1 MTDNEWERIGASID
15 AAIEGRA
22 KPPASDTNL
31 REQVARAIDD
41 LVVTVC
47 EGGIDEVADAALAV
61 ATPLIRAQVIE
72 ELIAAWEAKPS
83 TYEDVMG
90 ATVMFDLTK
99 WLRAQADEPDD
110 RKIYIGFKDKPKDKG
125 KEDDQ

>member
-1 MTDNEWERIGASID
+1 MTDI
-15 AAIEGRA
+15 
-22 KPPASDTNL
+22 
-31 REQVARAIDD
+31 REQVARALAGAIPLNIPDAYMHAA
-41 LVVTVC
+41 
-47 EGGIDEVADAALAV
+47 ADAALAV
-61 ATPLIRAQVIE
+61 AEPAIRARVIE
-72 ELIAAWEAKPS
+72 ELIAAWESKPS

>member
-1 MTDNEWERIGASID
+1 M
-15 AAIEGRA
+15 
-22 KPPASDTNL
+22 SDTNDL
-31 REQVARAIDD
+31 REQVEYVIGTTITDEDGGHVYDWFPPDIVSAAARQ
-41 LVVTVC
+41 
-47 EGGIDEVADAALAV
+47 ALAV